1 MQVCV
6 RIQQMMQWQGTKFE
20 KYGFILLVHF
30 VGTVSNEPKEE
41 VEEEE
46 EGPLLK
52 GSGGEVSL
60 SIEET
65 K

>member
-1 MQVCV
+1 MCEDSVDDV
-6 RIQQMMQWQGTKFE
+6 RARYRIGEVWF
-20 KYGFILLVHF
+20 HF
-30 VGTVSNEPKEE
+30 VGTVSSEPKE
-41 VEEEE
+41 EEEE

>member
-1 MQVCV
+1 MRARYRVGEV
-6 RIQQMMQWQGTKFE
+6 WF
-20 KYGFILLVHF
+20 HF
-30 VGTVSNEPKEE
+30 VGTVSSEPK
-41 VEEEE
+41 EEEE

>member
-1 MQVCV
+1 MEK
-6 RIQQMMQWQGTKFE
+6 GTSIV
-20 KYGFILLVHF
+20 Y
-30 VGTVSNEPKEE
+30 TVSNEPKEE
-41 VEEEE
+41 GEEEEE

-52 GSGGEVSL
+52 GSGGDVSL

>member
-1 MQVCV
+1 M
-6 RIQQMMQWQGTKFE
+6 R
-20 KYGFILLVHF
+20 
-30 VGTVSNEPKEE
+30 VGEEYFTVGAVSNEPKEE
-41 VEEEE
+41 EEEEE

-52 GSGGEVSL
+52 GSGGDVSL